1 MKFMKN
7 IIVPV
12 DFSIQSENALKVA
25 AFLAKKYDATLFALH
40 MLELNQVL
48 INSTQASHPE
58 QTVFLL
64 KMAEKRFNEFL
75 NKPYLKEVKVKPVIK
90 HFKVFSEVNE
100 VAEDNNADLI
110 VMGSHGTDGLMELF
124 VGSNTEKVVRN
135 AEIPVLVVK
144 HETNEF
150 LPKKM
155 LFACD
160 LEEENVNA
168 YQRAK
173 YISNLLNTS
182 LHILYINTPG
192 DNFLSSQD
200 IDDKIAKFSNAVG
213 SEFIDVKVYN
223 DYSVEQGVLNYA
235 EDHNIDVIGITTH
248 GRKGLAHFFRGSIGE
263 DIANHST
270 LPVITFKI

>member
-1 MKFMKN
+1 MKN

-25 AFLAKKYDATLFALH
+25 ASLAKKYKATIFALH
-40 MLELNQVL
+40 MLELNDAY
-48 INSTQASHPE
+48 ITSSQAAHPE

-64 KMAEKRFNEFL
+64 KLAEKRFNEFL
-75 NKPYLKEVKVKPVIK
+75 SKPFLKDVSVTPIIK

-100 VAEDNNADLI
+100 VAEANNADLI
-110 VMGSHGTDGLMELF
+110 IMGSHGTDGLMEIF

-135 AEIPVLVVK
+135 ADIPVLVIK
-144 HETNEF
+144 NDMEAF
-150 LPKKM
+150 LPEKM

-160 LEEENVNA
+160 LADENINA

-173 YISNLLNTS
+173 YISNLLNVS

-213 SEFIDVKVYN
+213 AEFIDVKVYN
-223 DYSVEQGVLNYA
+223 DYTVEKGVLNYA
-235 EDHNIDVIGITTH
+235 EDHNIDLIGITTH

-263 DIANHST
+263 DIANHSV

>member
-1 MKFMKN
+1 MKN

-25 AFLAKKYDATLFALH
+25 ASLAKKYNATIFALH
-40 MLELNQVL
+40 MLELNDAY
-48 INSTQASHPE
+48 ITSAQAAHPE

-64 KMAEKRFNEFL
+64 KMAEKRFAEFL
-75 NKPYLKEVKVKPVIK
+75 KKPFLKEVSVQPVIK

-100 VAEDNNADLI
+100 VAEANNADLI
-110 VMGSHGTDGLMELF
+110 IMGSHGTDGLMEIF

-135 AEIPVLVVK
+135 ADVPVLVIK
-144 HETNEF
+144 HDMEAF
-150 LPKKM
+150 SPSKM

-160 LEEENVNA
+160 LADENINA

-173 YISNLLNTS
+173 YIANLLNVS

-192 DNFLSSQD
+192 DNFLSTQD
-200 IDDKIAKFSNAVG
+200 IDDKIIKFSNAIG
-213 SEFIDVKVYN
+213 AEFIDVKVYN
-223 DYSVEQGVLNYA
+223 DYTVEKGVLNYA

-270 LPVITFKI
+270 IPVITFKI

>member
-1 MKFMKN
+1 MKN

-25 AFLAKKYDATLFALH
+25 ASLAKKYKATIFALH
-40 MLELNQVL
+40 MLELNDAY
-48 INSTQASHPE
+48 ITSSQAAHPE

-64 KMAEKRFNEFL
+64 KLAEKRFNEFL
-75 NKPYLKEVKVKPVIK
+75 SKPFLKDVNVKPIIK

-100 VAEDNNADLI
+100 VAEANNADLI
-110 VMGSHGTDGLMELF
+110 IMGSHGTDGLMEIF

-135 AEIPVLVVK
+135 ADIPVLVIK
-144 HETNEF
+144 NDMESF
-150 LPKKM
+150 LPEKM

-160 LEEENVNA
+160 LADENINA

-173 YISNLLNTS
+173 YISNLLNVS

-213 SEFIDVKVYN
+213 AEFIDVKVYN
-223 DYSVEQGVLNYA
+223 DYTVEKGVLNYA
-235 EDHNIDVIGITTH
+235 EDHNIDLIGITTH

-263 DIANHST
+263 DIANHSV